1 MSILGNRVL
10 RIEDA
15 KFLTT
20 GGVYLADLADPL
32 LAGAAYVTYVRSAVA
47 HAEIGKINV
56 DEARAAPD
64 VVAVFTGADLGLA
77 PLAPPPFP
85 GLNHDMPRPLLA
97 TDRARFVGEPIA
109 VIVSEHPEAGA
120 DAAESI
126 WIDQTELPVVIDL
139 DDANRDEVL
148 VHPAAG
154 TNTAF
159 DLAVGHTDDL
169 FDGCEVVVRQRI
181 HNQRLAGCPMEPR
194 GGAAAWTGDG
204 RLVLWASTQHVQDIQ
219 GALAGIYGLDASAI
233 RVIAPDVGGGFGPKI
248 GAHPE
253 ELLLPWIAR
262 AVGRPV
268 RWHETRTENMLAM
281 GHGRGQIQ
289 DVELG
294 GRPDG
299 TIEAY
304 RITVAADSGAYP
316 EIGAFLPALTRMMAP
331 GVYDIPKVEANARAL
346 VTNTNTTRAYRG
358 AGRPEAAA
366 AIERAVDLFAAEIGM
381 DPADVRRANLPPA
394 DAFPFTTSVG
404 TTYDTGDYA
413 RALDLVLDAAGYK
426 DLLAE
431 QARRREDGDR
441 RALGIGLSIYV
452 EITAATPVMDEYARI
467 EAGETGGNGG
477 FTIYSGTSPHG
488 QGHATAYAMIASE
501 ELGVPVDQFRL
512 VHGDTDVVAHGG
524 GTMGSRSLQLGGP
537 AVQKV
542 AVDFA
547 EAARRRAAEVLEAD
561 PDDVVLDKIEGKFH
575 VTGTPA
581 VSLTW
586 PEVVAA
592 AREAGEPLDVDGKF
606 QGTGTTFPFGA
617 HVSVVEVDTETGRV
631 NLLRHVA
638 VDDAGRVL
646 NPLLLDGQR
655 HGGIAQGIAQALFEE
670 FTYSPEGTPLT
681 ATFAD
686 YLIPAASELPS
697 FELVAMETPTPLNPL
712 GAKGIGEAGTIG
724 STPAVQNAV
733 CNALAHLGVRHIDMP
748 LTPER
753 VWRSIQDA
761 ASEGKPAR
769 RVASG

>member
-20 GGVYLADLADPL
+20 GGVYLADLSDPL
-32 LAGAAYVTYVRSAVA
+32 LDGAAYVTFVRSAVP
-47 HAEIGKINV
+47 HAEITAVNA
-56 DEARAAPD
+56 DDARSAPG
-64 VVAVFTGADLGLA
+64 VLAVFSGADVDLA
-77 PLAPPPFP
+77 PLLPPGFP
-85 GLNHDMPRPLLA
+85 GLNNDMTRPLLA
-97 TDRARFVGEPIA
+97 TDRVRFVGEPVA
-109 VIVSEHPEAGA
+109 VVVSERPEQGA

-126 WIDQTELPVVIDL
+126 WIDQNELPTLIDL
-139 DDANRDEVL
+139 EEADRGDVL
-148 VHPAAG
+148 LHPTAG
-154 TNTAF
+154 TNAAF
-159 DLAVGHTDDL
+159 DLDAGHSDDL
-169 FDGCEVVVRQRI
+169 FDGCEVVIRQRI

-194 GGAAAWTGDG
+194 GAAATWTGDG
-204 RLVLWASTQHVQDIQ
+204 RIVLWVSTQHVQDVQ
-219 GALAGIYGLDASAI
+219 AALSTIYGVDASAI
-233 RVIAPDVGGGFGPKI
+233 RVVAPDVGGGFGPKI

-294 GRPDG
+294 GRRDG

-304 RITVAADSGAYP
+304 RITVAAESGAYA
-316 EIGAFLPALTRMMAP
+316 ELGAFLPALTRMMAP
-331 GVYDIPKVEANARAL
+331 GVYDIPKVEANARSL

-366 AIERAVDLFAAEIGM
+366 AIERTVDMFAAAIEM

-413 RALDLVLDAAGYK
+413 RALELALEAADYPS
-426 DLLAE
+426 LRAE
-431 QARRREDGDR
+431 QAARREARDPT
-441 RALGIGLSIYV
+441 ALGIGMSVYV

-467 EAGETGGNGG
+467 EANDGGDGAAA
-477 FTIYSGTSPHG
+477 FTIYTGTSPHG
-488 QGHATAYAMIASE
+488 QGHATAYAMLASD

-561 PDDVVLDKIEGKFH
+561 PDDVVLDKAEGKFH
-575 VTGTPA
+575 VKGTPA
-581 VSLTW
+581 VSLAW

-592 AREAGEPLDVDGKF
+592 ARQAGEPLDVDGKF

-617 HVSVVEVDTETGRV
+617 HVSVVEVDTETGAV
-631 NLLRHVA
+631 ALLRHVA

-655 HGGIAQGIAQALFEE
+655 HGGIAQGIAQAMFEE
-670 FTYSPEGTPLT
+670 FTYSPDGTPLT

-712 GAKGIGEAGTIG
+712 GVKGIGEAGTIG

-733 CNALAHLGVRHIDMP
+733 CDALAHLGVTHVDMP

-753 VWRSIQDA
+753 VWQAIQDA
-761 ASEGKPAR
+761 
-769 RVASG
+769 SG